1 MKINP
6 VFPRPPFPAYAHM
19 AQPRRDRQKD
29 YLFAAILTLQ
39 TVDDCYNFF
48 EDLCTI
54 KELNEMAK
62 RMCGAK
68 MLSDNKIYT
77 EITEATGLSTA
88 TISRINR
95 SLRYGTDG
103 YNAVLERLGD
113 TPAPYD
119 NVPDSESAG
128 AAEEK

>member
-1 MKINP
+1 
-6 VFPRPPFPAYAHM
+6 M
-19 AQPRRDRQKD
+19 AQPKRDKKKD
-29 YLFAAILTLQ
+29 YLFQAILTLK

-54 KELNEMAK
+54 KEVEEMAK

-103 YNAVLERLGD
+103 YSVVLERLGD

-119 NVPDSESAG
+119 TADDKTGEDA
-128 AAEEK
+128 

>member
-1 MKINP
+1 
-6 VFPRPPFPAYAHM
+6 M
-19 AQPRRDRQKD
+19 AQPKRDKKKD
-29 YLFAAILTLQ
+29 YLFQAILTLE

-54 KELNEMAK
+54 KEIEEMAK

-103 YNAVLERLGD
+103 YIAVLERLCS
-113 TPAPYD
+113 TPGPYNTD
-119 NVPDSESAG
+119 EDAG
-128 AAEEK
+128 TEAAKEDK